1 MNKPVWANMRSA
13 GRTFN
18 PWIRQGRWTVSNY
31 AKIAKLA
38 GIQAN

>member
-1 MNKPVWANMRSA
+1 MNKPVWAAMRSA

-18 PWIRQGRWTVSNY
+18 PWIHQGRWTVSNY
-31 AKIAKLA
+31 AKLAKLA